1 MPIPAPAAPAPGGGA
16 VVIVSRSWFPGSKI
30 DVYLGIDNALDKN
43 LPLNYFGSDANSGLY
58 DNIGQFL
65 RSDNDQFLS
74 LLRCA
79 THQGPGNRSLAV
91 SNISNET

>member
-1 MPIPAPAAPAPGGGA
+1 MPIPSTDRALARRRRSRF
-16 VVIVSRSWFPGSKI
+16 VSRSWFPGSKI

-43 LPLNYFGSDANSGLY
+43 PPLNYFSSDSNSGLY
-58 DNIGQFL
+58 DNIGQLL
-65 RSDNDQFLS
+65 RDDNYQFLS

-79 THQGPGNRSLAV
+79 TQQGPVNRSLAV